1 MRPCSR
7 TVSAM
12 ANSNA
17 TSVREALMAELLQ
30 DVDTLVRRLEQV
42 DEALTSKID
51 KATTDAAGKA
61 FLAFKLN
68 FEAVLEKDAEKLTE
82 AGRYAA
88 AQIGNQLGAQTAQ
101 LVAAKA
107 ALERKAHSF
116 VLLWMG
122 VAFAAGAVGGY
133 IGAQLGCL

>member
-1 MRPCSR
+1 
-7 TVSAM
+7 M

-30 DVDTLVRRLEQV
+30 DVDILVRRLEQV
-42 DEALTSKID
+42 DEALAGKID
-51 KATTDAAGKA
+51 KAASDAAGKA

-68 FEAVLEKDAEKLTE
+68 FEAVLEKDAEKLVE

-88 AQIGNQLGAQTAQ
+88 AQMGHQLGAHTAQ

-107 ALERKAHSF
+107 ALERRAHSF
-116 VLLWMG
+116 VLLSMG
-122 VAFAAGAVGGY
+122 VAFAAGAAGGY
-133 IGAQLGCL
+133 VGTLLGGL